1 MSAFVNSARF
11 GAFVDTNYTWDTTGG
26 SGSLSDNNQVVS
38 YSGIAS
44 GTNRAKWS
52 KTALSGKKYCE
63 FQLLSK
69 SSNNTYTAVGV
80 GDRSNEGYYNTPN
93 HVMYGRLPLTSS
105 GCGFGGYAGLYTAG
119 TESPAAGYNF
129 GVGDRIGIAF
139 DASTGK
145 LWYRINGGSW
155 LSGGDPTAGTT
166 PSHTASAGTYY
177 FGTHGYTCTGSG
189 SDDWSWRI
197 YAGAALQLTAAPSG
211 FSAYQP

>member
-1 MSAFVNSARF
+1 MSAFLNSQRF
-11 GAFVDTNYTWDTTGG
+11 GAYVDTNYTWDTTGG

-38 YSGIAS
+38 YSAIAS

-63 FQLLSK
+63 FQLLAK
-69 SSNNTYTAVGV
+69 SSNNTYTAAGV
-80 GDRSNEGYYNTPN
+80 GDRSNEGFYTGGNYDAF
-93 HVMYGRLPLTSS
+93 GRAPLTSD
-105 GCGFGGYAGLYTAG
+105 GCSLGAYAGISTNGSIGSATA
-119 TESPAAGYNF
+119 YQF

-155 LSGGDPTAGTT
+155 LSGDPATDTS
-166 PSHTASAGTYY
+166 PSHTAAAGTYY
-177 FGTHGYTCTGSG
+177 FGTYGYTCSGTG

-197 YAGAALQLTAAPSG
+197 YASAAQQLTAAPSG